1 LFLLI
6 RIAAKILLGAQLCF
20 YLKKRFGGKTMDSIT
35 IWTYSLIA
43 GAVVILIVAA
53 LLIAIVLTAR
63 KIDDH
68 AKDIWQA
75 GKLIAGNTVSIWML
89 KDTNIVAGDI
99 LKTAQ
104 SIAGVAGEINGKLTH
119 LGNTLTKGA

>member
-1 LFLLI
+1 
-6 RIAAKILLGAQLCF
+6 
-20 YLKKRFGGKTMDSIT
+20 MDSIT

-43 GAVVILIVAA
+43 ATVVILIVAA

-63 KIDDH
+63 QIDAH
-68 AKDIWQA
+68 AKDIWSA
-75 GKLIAGNTVSIWML
+75 GKNIAGNTVSIWML

>member
-1 LFLLI
+1 
-6 RIAAKILLGAQLCF
+6 
-20 YLKKRFGGKTMDSIT
+20 MDSIT

-43 GAVVILIVAA
+43 ATVVILIVAA

-89 KDTNIVAGDI
+89 KDTNIVAADI

-104 SIAGVAGEINGKLTH
+104 SIAGVATDINRKLDD
-119 LGNTLTKGA
+119 LGQALAPKGA

>member
-1 LFLLI
+1 
-6 RIAAKILLGAQLCF
+6 
-20 YLKKRFGGKTMDSIT
+20 MDSIT

-43 GAVVILIVAA
+43 ATVVILIVAA

-89 KDTNIVAGDI
+89 KDTNVVAGDI
-99 LKTAQ
+99 LTTAQ
-104 SIAGVAGEINGKLTH
+104 SIAGVAGEINHKLDD
-119 LGNTLTKGA
+119 LGQALTKGA

>member
-1 LFLLI
+1 
-6 RIAAKILLGAQLCF
+6 
-20 YLKKRFGGKTMDSIT
+20 MDSIT

-43 GAVVILIVAA
+43 ATVVVLIVAA

-89 KDTNIVAGDI
+89 KDTNIVAADI
-99 LKTAQ
+99 LTTAK
-104 SIAGVAGEINGKLTH
+104 SIAGVATDINHKLND
-119 LGNTLTKGA
+119 LGQALTKGA

>member
-1 LFLLI
+1 
-6 RIAAKILLGAQLCF
+6 
-20 YLKKRFGGKTMDSIT
+20 MT

-43 GAVVILIVAA
+43 ATVVVLIVAA

-104 SIAGVAGEINGKLTH
+104 SIAGVAGDINLKLDD
-119 LGNTLTKGA
+119 LGQALVPKGA

>member
-1 LFLLI
+1 
-6 RIAAKILLGAQLCF
+6 
-20 YLKKRFGGKTMDSIT
+20 MDSIT

-43 GAVVILIVAA
+43 ATVVVLIVAA

-89 KDTNIVAGDI
+89 KDTNIVAADI
-99 LKTAQ
+99 LTTAT
-104 SIAGVAGEINGKLTH
+104 SIAGVATDINHKLDD
-119 LGNTLTKGA
+119 LGQALTKGA

>member
-1 LFLLI
+1 
-6 RIAAKILLGAQLCF
+6 
-20 YLKKRFGGKTMDSIT
+20 MDSIT

-43 GAVVILIVAA
+43 GAIVILIVAA

-89 KDTNIVAGDI
+89 KDTNV
-99 LKTAQ
+99 
-104 SIAGVAGEINGKLTH
+104 VAGEINGKLTN
-119 LGNTLTKGA
+119 LSQTLTKGA

>member
-1 LFLLI
+1 
-6 RIAAKILLGAQLCF
+6 
-20 YLKKRFGGKTMDSIT
+20 MDSIT

-43 GAVVILIVAA
+43 ATVVVLIVAA

-63 KIDDH
+63 KIDGH

-89 KDTNIVAGDI
+89 KDTNIVAADI
-99 LKTAQ
+99 LTTAQ
-104 SIAGVAGEINGKLTH
+104 SIAGVATDINRKLDD
-119 LGNTLTKGA
+119 LGQALTKGA

>member
-1 LFLLI
+1 
-6 RIAAKILLGAQLCF
+6 
-20 YLKKRFGGKTMDSIT
+20 MDSIT
-35 IWTYSLIA
+35 IWIYSLIA
-43 GAVVILIVAA
+43 ATVVILIVAA

-89 KDTNIVAGDI
+89 KDTNVIAGDI
-99 LKTAQ
+99 LTTAQ
-104 SIAGVAGEINGKLTH
+104 SIAGVAGEINGKLTD

>member
-1 LFLLI
+1 
-6 RIAAKILLGAQLCF
+6 
-20 YLKKRFGGKTMDSIT
+20 MDSIT

-43 GAVVILIVAA
+43 ATVVILIVAA

-89 KDTNIVAGDI
+89 KDTNIVAADI
-99 LKTAQ
+99 LTTAK
-104 SIAGVAGEINGKLTH
+104 SIAGVATDINHKLDD
-119 LGNTLTKGA
+119 LGQALTKGA

>member
-1 LFLLI
+1 
-6 RIAAKILLGAQLCF
+6 
-20 YLKKRFGGKTMDSIT
+20 MDSMT

-43 GAVVILIVAA
+43 ATVVVLIVAA

-104 SIAGVAGEINGKLTH
+104 SIAGVAGDINLKLDD
-119 LGNTLTKGA
+119 LGQALVHKGA

>member
-1 LFLLI
+1 
-6 RIAAKILLGAQLCF
+6 
-20 YLKKRFGGKTMDSIT
+20 MDSIT

-43 GAVVILIVAA
+43 GAVVILIVAI

-63 KIDDH
+63 KIDSH

-89 KDTNIVAGDI
+89 KDTNMVAGDI
-99 LKTAQ
+99 LATAQ
-104 SIAGVAGEINGKLTH
+104 SIAGVAGSIDGKLTT
-119 LGNTLTKGA
+119 LSQTLTKGA

>member
-1 LFLLI
+1 
-6 RIAAKILLGAQLCF
+6 
-20 YLKKRFGGKTMDSIT
+20 MDSIT
-35 IWTYSLIA
+35 IWTYSLIV
-43 GAVVILIVAA
+43 GAVVILIVAI

-63 KIDDH
+63 KIDEH
-68 AKDIWQA
+68 AKDIWSA
-75 GKLIAGNTVSIWML
+75 GKNIAGNTVSIWML

-104 SIAGVAGEINGKLTH
+104 SIAGVAGEINGKLTD

>member
-1 LFLLI
+1 
-6 RIAAKILLGAQLCF
+6 
-20 YLKKRFGGKTMDSIT
+20 MDSIT

-43 GAVVILIVAA
+43 ATVVILIVAA

-89 KDTNIVAGDI
+89 KDTNIVAADI
-99 LKTAQ
+99 LTTTK
-104 SIAGVAGEINGKLTH
+104 SIAGVATDINHKLDD
-119 LGNTLTKGA
+119 LGQALTKGA